1 MMPQAGGWA
10 WALGEECVIGVH
22 RRSCRV
28 SWSVVLSDFAPD
40 FKRMLERAG
49 PYPPQ
54 AYQFIRDG
62 LAHTVKHLHGDGNVE
77 DESRHVTGQQLCL
90 GLKDFAIKQYG
101 LLARTVLG
109 SWSIHSTEDFG
120 KIVLAMIEEGFMR
133 KNDDDKIQDF
143 TGVFEFDEAF
153 QDLTGSAR

>member
-1 MMPQAGGWA
+1 M
-10 WALGEECVIGVH
+10 
-22 RRSCRV
+22 
-28 SWSVVLSDFAPD
+28 
-40 FKRMLERAG
+40 
-49 PYPPQ
+49 
-54 AYQFIRDG
+54 
-62 LAHTVKHLHGDGNVE
+62 KHLHGDGNVE
-77 DESRHVTGQQLCL
+77 DGSRHVTGQQLCL

-120 KIVLAMIEEGFMR
+120 KIVFAMIEEGFMR